1 MIAGLAMLLAGVLGP
16 ATESSVPNAV
26 IERFVDTAVHRV
38 RVTMFDNRVVVVS
51 VREGEDRVLF
61 RKATLSETEYSIYI
75 AAINEWLP
83 KLSPQDYAASI
94 QGMNASGRL
103 VAAVDADDVIDV
115 NYSPM
120 QAPDQALGRLNAIVD
135 DLQARVMRSHPAEE
149 EMRNWEPRVGD
160 RVELM
165 IGGFAEVIRLRE
177 TGVIVLRHDET
188 GVLQEVAED
197 GRLEVIRGLVGGEE

>member
-1 MIAGLAMLLAGVLGP
+1 MIAGLVMLLAGVLGP
-16 ATESSVPNAV
+16 AIESSVPNAV
-26 IERFVDTAVHRV
+26 IERFVDTAVHQV
-38 RVTMFDNRVVVVS
+38 RVTMFDNRVVVFS

-61 RKATLSETEYSIYI
+61 RRATLSETEYSIYI
-75 AAINEWLP
+75 DAIREWLP

-103 VAAVDADDVIDV
+103 VVAVDADDVIDV
-115 NYSPM
+115 RFSPL
-120 QAPDQALGRLNAIVD
+120 QASDQALARINAIVD
-135 DLQARVMRSHPAEE
+135 DLQARVMRSYPAEE
-149 EMRNWEPRVGD
+149 EMRNWKPRVGD

-177 TGVIVLRHDET
+177 IGVIVLRHDET